1 MRRTPSTRLGALGLG
16 LLLQLFVASSL
27 LHPCCL
33 AMGMEGGG
41 VSTAVAEAP
50 VPSDHHGHGAPAHG
64 GGHHDADLGTGAH
77 SGHGG
82 QDHDNGCDGA
92 CGLCCQVAGVL
103 GLPATPATV
112 ASPDLASVATH
123 AVARPDPL
131 RSATAYL
138 LPWANA
144 PPTPRSVSA

>member
-33 AMGMEGGG
+33 GMGMEEGGAPH
-41 VSTAVAEAP
+41 AVAEAS
-50 VPSDHHGHGAPAHG
+50 VPSGHDAHHTPAHG
-64 GGHHDADLGTGAH
+64 GGHPDADLGAGTHA
-77 SGHGG
+77 GHGG

-103 GLPATPATV
+103 GLPASPAAV
-112 ASPDLASVATH
+112 ASPGLASVAAH
-123 AVARPDPL
+123 AIARPDPL

-144 PPTPRSVSA
+144 PPAPRSVIA